1 VGGLIVRYLVRYL
14 PPYADR
20 DWDGT
25 ADDEADA
32 ETYGAER
39 LMDEE
44 HLTFEQAAAYVL
56 PAEPVMRHAQR

>member
-1 VGGLIVRYLVRYL
+1 VGEVDVRYLVRYL

-32 ETYGAER
+32 ETFAAEA
-39 LMDEE
+39 LMDEGLSWE
-44 HLTFEQAAAYVL
+44 VAAALVL
-56 PAEPVMRHAQR
+56 PAEPVQRWAQR